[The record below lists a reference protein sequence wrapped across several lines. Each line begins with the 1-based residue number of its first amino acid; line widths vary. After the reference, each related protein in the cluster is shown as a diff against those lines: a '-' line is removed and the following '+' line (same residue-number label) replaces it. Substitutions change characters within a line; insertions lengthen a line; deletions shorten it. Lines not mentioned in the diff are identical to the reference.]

1 MTEGLDLKLYLYAGN
16 TRPIQIVR
24 ILTSLDKLV
33 VLKTNIPIVKGV
45 QEKLCFFSQFTA
57 TPPYRLHRS
66 QRNASV
72 QSLQLAGKFLHN
84 Q

>member
-33 VLKTNIPIVKGV
+33 VLKTNT
-45 QEKLCFFSQFTA
+45 QQFKA
-57 TPPYRLHRS
+57 TPPYRQHRS
-66 QRNASV
+66 QRNGSV
-72 QSLQLAGKFLHN
+72 QSLLLAGKFLHN
-84 Q
+84 K